1 MIPRINF
8 SSLLAATL
16 VVTGCANNA
25 DKTPFQGLDQ
35 LPPPKTEYAQRDY
48 PGPTLNPVDDGS
60 FVQPSNNSFVV
71 LRNNKPISGN
81 VQFSGKVTEV
91 LPGKI
96 VVMESSSEAISL
108 LYKLSDGLS
117 LPFAVGDQIYVTF
130 THDKE
135 WVNGFSIEIL
145 QNGQL
150 LYASGRAFGTS
161 PVAVLLSSK
170 MQIRQRDNTPAGLV
184 PVLVGY
190 GNQSVPVDD
199 KGNATLTLAGVPYR
213 TQVLV
218 SMLRE
223 MDTTGRSGLEGLPYT
238 LEYYVISG
246 VVDASSGK

>member
-1 MIPRINF
+1 MLAIL
-8 SSLLAATL
+8 LLA
-16 VVTGCANNA
+16 TGCANNA
-25 DKTPFQGLDQ
+25 NRTSFQGLDQ

-48 PGPTLNPVDDGS
+48 PGPSLNPVDDGS
-60 FVQPSNNSFVV
+60 FVHPSTNSFVF

-96 VVMESSSEAISL
+96 VVIESSSVATSL
-108 LYKLSDGLS
+108 LYNLPDGLS
-117 LPFAVGDQIYVTF
+117 LPFAIGDQVDITF

-150 LYASGRAFGTS
+150 LYASGRVFGS
-161 PVAVLLSSK
+161 FPVTVLLSTN
-170 MQIRQRDNTPAGLV
+170 IYFRQKENSPAGLV

-199 KGNATLTLAGVPYR
+199 KGTAALSVSGVTYR

-238 LEYYVISG
+238 LEYYAVSG
-246 VVDASSGK
+246 GVDAQPGK